1 MVCVFEKQLR
11 LDEMEYLLFEIL
23 YRGLNY
29 EKMRTTKHIKSKQII
44 ELRKHMALLKMV
56 LHLDNAI
63 YYKLGNDYCKAIKN
77 NITSII
83 KNDPEYAV
91 KYYHPLFINDNADL
105 KSLKSKVL
113 SIDESICD
121 VDDVISSIKS
131 STQTQEDKIESLESL
146 KENINEYISDVM
158 IIDQNAADAINKSK
172 NDFYNK
178 YEYLTPECEKSRWE
192 KFKDGCKKVGEWCKN
207 HWKELVIGAICIV
220 IGAVL
225 TVLTGGS
232 FLAALGIGFKAAAMA
247 GFISGGISVM
257 SSLIVS
263 IFSGDSFKTIL
274 GKVLRSFVDGF
285 ASGFMWG
292 GIFAGGAQTISAI
305 LKFSRSGKLI
315 FGGEQLQL
323 FKPNNFS
330 GKTLGKIKIWS
341 PNGLNNPNSG
351 GTLFKIGKTFRLD
364 FEAGKQLF
372 HTHITYNLYN
382 SMPIF
387 MKSMKWIFDP
397 AKRDVHVRLTSIL
410 GGVIGVTQK
419 E

>member
-1 MVCVFEKQLR
+1 M
-11 LDEMEYLLFEIL
+11 
-23 YRGLNY
+23 
-29 EKMRTTKHIKSKQII
+29 
-44 ELRKHMALLKMV
+44 
-56 LHLDNAI
+56 
-63 YYKLGNDYCKAIKN
+63 
-77 NITSII
+77 
-83 KNDPEYAV
+83 
-91 KYYHPLFINDNADL
+91 
-105 KSLKSKVL
+105 
-113 SIDESICD
+113 
-121 VDDVISSIKS
+121 
-131 STQTQEDKIESLESL
+131 
-146 KENINEYISDVM
+146 
-158 IIDQNAADAINKSK
+158 
-172 NDFYNK
+172 
-178 YEYLTPECEKSRWE
+178 
-192 KFKDGCKKVGEWCKN
+192 
-207 HWKELVIGAICIV
+207 
-220 IGAVL
+220 
-225 TVLTGGS
+225 TGGS

-305 LKFSRSGKLI
+305 LKFSRSGTLI

-341 PNGLNNPNSG
+341 PNGLNNPNFG

-382 SMPIF
+382 SMPNF
-387 MKSMKWIFDP
+387 MKSMKCIFDP

>member
-1 MVCVFEKQLR
+1 M
-11 LDEMEYLLFEIL
+11 
-23 YRGLNY
+23 
-29 EKMRTTKHIKSKQII
+29 
-44 ELRKHMALLKMV
+44 
-56 LHLDNAI
+56 
-63 YYKLGNDYCKAIKN
+63 
-77 NITSII
+77 
-83 KNDPEYAV
+83 
-91 KYYHPLFINDNADL
+91 
-105 KSLKSKVL
+105 
-113 SIDESICD
+113 
-121 VDDVISSIKS
+121 
-131 STQTQEDKIESLESL
+131 
-146 KENINEYISDVM
+146 
-158 IIDQNAADAINKSK
+158 
-172 NDFYNK
+172 
-178 YEYLTPECEKSRWE
+178 
-192 KFKDGCKKVGEWCKN
+192 
-207 HWKELVIGAICIV
+207 VIGAICIV
-220 IGAVL
+220 IGSVF
-225 TVLTGGS
+225 TVWTVGS
-232 FLAALGIGFKAAAMA
+232 SLATLGIGFKAAAMA

-305 LKFSRSGKLI
+305 LKFSRSGTLI

-341 PNGLNNPNSG
+341 PNGLNSPNFG

-372 HTHITYNLYN
+372 HMHITYNLYN
-382 SMPIF
+382 SMPNF

>member
-1 MVCVFEKQLR
+1 MAT
-11 LDEMEYLLFEIL
+11 ITL
-23 YRGLNY
+23 YA
-29 EKMRTTKHIKSKQII
+29 SKVNRMSS
-44 ELRKHMALLKMV
+44 L
-56 LHLDNAI
+56 
-63 YYKLGNDYCKAIKN
+63 
-77 NITSII
+77 
-83 KNDPEYAV
+83 
-91 KYYHPLFINDNADL
+91 INDAKKSVKEYKSDL

-113 SIDESICD
+113 TIDGSVCN

-131 STQTQEDKIESLESL
+131 SSQTQEDKIDALDKL
-146 KENINEYISDVM
+146 KEDVNEFVSEVVR
-158 IIDQNAADAINKSK
+158 IDGDAADAINKSK
-172 NDFYNK
+172 DDFYDK
-178 YEYLTPECEKSRWE
+178 YEYLKPECEKSGWE
-192 KFKDGCKKVGEWCKN
+192 KFKDGCKKVGEWCKE

-225 TVLTGGS
+225 TALTGGS

-247 GFISGGISVM
+247 GLISGGISVM

-263 IFSGDSFKTIL
+263 IFSGDSFKTMF
-274 GKVLRSFVDGF
+274 GKVLRSFADGF

-305 LKFSRSGKLI
+305 LKFSRSGTLI
-315 FGGEQLQL
+315 LGGKQLQL

-330 GKTLGKIKIWS
+330 GKTLGKLKIWS

-351 GTLFKIGKTFRLD
+351 GTLFKIGKTFRID

-382 SMPIF
+382 SMPKFI
-387 MKSMKWIFDP
+387 KSMKWIFDP

>member
-1 MVCVFEKQLR
+1 MATITLYAGKVNQMSR
-11 LDEMEYLLFEIL
+11 LI
-23 YRGLNY
+23 NHA
-29 EKMRTTKHIKSKQII
+29 K
-44 ELRKHMALLKMV
+44 
-56 LHLDNAI
+56 
-63 YYKLGNDYCKAIKN
+63 KAIK
-77 NITSII
+77 
-83 KNDPEYAV
+83 EY
-91 KYYHPLFINDNADL
+91 KSDL

-113 SIDESICD
+113 KIDSSICN

-131 STQTQEDKIESLESL
+131 STQTQEDKIDALDNL
-146 KENINEYISDVM
+146 KKDVNEFVADVVR
-158 IIDQNAADAINKSK
+158 IDGDVADAINQSK
-172 NDFYNK
+172 NDFYDK
-178 YEYLTPECEKSRWE
+178 YEYLKPDCEKSWLEE
-192 KFKDGCKKVGEWCKN
+192 KWDNACEWCKE

-305 LKFSRSGKLI
+305 LKFSRSGTLI

-382 SMPIF
+382 SMPNF

>member
-1 MVCVFEKQLR
+1 MKKAVGR
-11 LDEMEYLLFEIL
+11 
-23 YRGLNY
+23 N
-29 EKMRTTKHIKSKQII
+29 SKTV
-44 ELRKHMALLKMV
+44 A
-56 LHLDNAI
+56 
-63 YYKLGNDYCKAIKN
+63 
-77 NITSII
+77 
-83 KNDPEYAV
+83 
-91 KYYHPLFINDNADL
+91 
-105 KSLKSKVL
+105 
-113 SIDESICD
+113 
-121 VDDVISSIKS
+121 
-131 STQTQEDKIESLESL
+131 
-146 KENINEYISDVM
+146 
-158 IIDQNAADAINKSK
+158 
-172 NDFYNK
+172 
-178 YEYLTPECEKSRWE
+178 
-192 KFKDGCKKVGEWCKN
+192 KKVGEWCKN
-207 HWKELVIGAICIV
+207 HGKELVIGAICIV

-305 LKFSRSGKLI
+305 LKFSRSGTLI

-351 GTLFKIGKTFRLD
+351 GTLFKIEKTFRLD

-372 HTHITYNLYN
+372 HMHITYNLYN
-382 SMPIF
+382 SMPNF

-397 AKRDVHVRLTSIL
+397 TKRDVHVRLTSIL